1 MIKVRTFVAFM
12 RRKEFRI
19 LAASFGLLLLFGT
32 AGASDLD
39 PTMAFSHIIPMTGVG
54 LGLTYWGFRP
64 LMS

>member
-1 MIKVRTFVAFM
+1 MKIRTLVAFM
-12 RRKEFRI
+12 RRKEFRV
-19 LAASFGLLLLFGT
+19 LAASLGLLLLFGA

-39 PTMAFSHIIPMTGVG
+39 PTMTFSQIIPMTGVG